1 MFKEFKEFAV
11 KGDAI
16 DLAVGVI
23 IGAAFGAIVKS
34 LVDDMIMPVLSLIT
48 GRVDF
53 TNLYLVIKE
62 GVKTPGP
69 YASLAAAKAAGA
81 TTLNYGT
88 FINAII
94 TFLLIAFS
102 VFLMVRAINR
112 LRRKAPPEVTTRECP
127 FCCTSIPKT
136 AVKCPSCTSAVEPVD

>member
-53 TNLYLVIKE
+53 QNLYLVIKE
-62 GVKTPGP
+62 GAKAPAP
-69 YASLAAAKAAGA
+69 YVSLAAAKAAGA

-94 TFLLIAFS
+94 TFVLIAFS

-112 LRRKAPPEVTTRECP
+112 LRNKPVPEVTTRDCP
-127 FCCTSIPKT
+127 FCLTAIPKA
-136 AVKCPSCTSAVEPVD
+136 AVRCPSCTSEVQPVS

>member
-23 IGAAFGAIVKS
+23 VGAAFGAIVKS
-34 LVDDMIMPVLSLIT
+34 LVDDIIMPVLSLIT

-53 TNLYLVIKE
+53 TNLYLLIKE
-62 GVKTPGP
+62 GSKAPAP
-69 YASLAAAKAAGA
+69 YVSLAAAKAAGA

-94 TFLLIAFS
+94 TFVLIAFA

-112 LRRKAPPEVTTRECP
+112 LRRKTPPEVTTRPCP
-127 FCCTSIPKT
+127 YCCVEIPK
-136 AVKCPSCTSAVEPVD
+136 AALRCPSCTSEVQPVD

>member
-1 MFKEFKEFAV
+1 MFKEFKEFAI

-34 LVDDMIMPVLSLIT
+34 LVDDVIMPLVSLLT

-53 TNLYLVIKE
+53 ANLYFVLSD
-62 GVKTPGP
+62 GKTPGP
-69 YASLAAAKAAGA
+69 YATLAAAKAAGA
-81 TTLNYGT
+81 TTLAYGT
-88 FINAII
+88 FINAIV
-94 TFLLIAFS
+94 TFVLIAFS

-112 LRRKAPPEVTTRECP
+112 LRNKPMKAEVTTRPCP
-127 FCCTSIPKT
+127 FCLTEVPKA
-136 AVKCPSCTSAVEPVD
+136 AVKCSACASEIEPLG